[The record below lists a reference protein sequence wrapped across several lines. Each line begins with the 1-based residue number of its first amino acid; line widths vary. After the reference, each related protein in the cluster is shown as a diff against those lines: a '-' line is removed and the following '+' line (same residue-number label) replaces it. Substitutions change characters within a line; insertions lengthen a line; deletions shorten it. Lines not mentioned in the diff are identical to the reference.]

1 MQSTAALDLAAA
13 LDARL
18 TALWRA
24 TGRPGHHDLSR
35 TAASVLAT
43 LRDEGPRR
51 VTELA
56 ASESVAQ
63 PSMTT
68 LVNRLERLGLV
79 ERGPDPGDARAVLV
93 SLTPA
98 GRDRLHELREAR
110 AARLHE
116 RLAGLEDAELA
127 ALDAA
132 MPALDSL
139 IAKGPASP

>member
-1 MQSTAALDLAAA
+1 MQAVAAPELAAA

-18 TALWRA
+18 AALWRTA
-24 TGRPGHHDLSR
+24 GRPRRDDLSR

-56 ASESVAQ
+56 ASEAVAQ

-79 ERGPDPGDARAVLV
+79 ERGPDPGDARAALV

-98 GRDRLHELREAR
+98 GRERLQALRAAR
-110 AARLHE
+110 AALLQE
-116 RLAGLEDAELA
+116 RLA
-127 ALDAA
+127 ALDPDALAA
-132 MPALDSL
+132 LEAALPALDSL
-139 IAKGPASP
+139 IAGGPAS

>member
-1 MQSTAALDLAAA
+1 MQSAAALELAAA

-18 TALWRA
+18 AALWRA
-24 TGRPGHHDLSR
+24 AGRPGRQDLSR

-43 LRDEGPRR
+43 LREEGPRR

-56 ASESVAQ
+56 ASEAVAQ

-79 ERGPDPGDARAVLV
+79 ERGPDPGDARAALV

-98 GRDRLHELREAR
+98 GRERLQALREAR
-110 AARLHE
+110 AARLHQ
-116 RLAGLEDAELA
+116 RLA
-127 ALDAA
+127 ALGPDERAA
-132 MPALDSL
+132 LEAALPVLDSL
-139 IAKGPASP
+139 IEGPTTA